1 LIPKAKISVHPHP
14 VYDGFEQKSYPKT
27 LAREKLHLPP
37 KTPLL
42 LMFGFVR
49 PYKGLHIL
57 LDALGEL
64 RKHDV
69 DCILVVAGEF
79 WDDKDSYTT
88 QIQQLGLYNHVRIED
103 SYLPDEDVALFFS
116 AADVLVAPYVAG
128 TQSGAASWAAG
139 FGLPIIISDLVASG
153 LTDIDPQQTLITPAG
168 DAKKLAETIEA
179 FLQRPILESKI
190 DFNRKDS
197 WKSMI
202 DTLITLSHS
211 IKQGN

>member
-1 LIPKAKISVHPHP
+1 
-14 VYDGFEQKSYPKT
+14 
-27 LAREKLHLPP
+27 
-37 KTPLL
+37 
-42 LMFGFVR
+42 
-49 PYKGLHIL
+49 
-57 LDALGEL
+57 
-64 RKHDV
+64 
-69 DCILVVAGEF
+69 
-79 WDDKDSYTT
+79 
-88 QIQQLGLYNHVRIED
+88 
-103 SYLPDEDVALFFS
+103 VALFFS